1 MENGK
6 GFPLGSGTLYFVQ
19 EDPAVYRRFLEAA
32 EELAALEEQVEA
44 SCSSREGIQ
53 NAHREGIRLLEWI
66 FGEENDFTA
75 ITGGKNLMDMTENGQ
90 RVITNLL
97 LEWKPLLLRGM
108 EACIASETE
117 KRKGNGL

>member
-1 MENGK
+1 MGNGK
-6 GFPLGSGTLYFVQ
+6 GFPLGSGTLYFAQ
-19 EDPAVYRRFLEAA
+19 RDPAVYRRFLEAA

-44 SCSSREGIQ
+44 SCSSREGMQ

-75 ITGGKNLMDMTENGQ
+75 IAGGKNLMAMTENGQ

-97 LEWKPLLLRGM
+97 LEWKPMLYRGM